1 MKKWLAAVIAVI
13 VIIVLYEV
21 FTDTGIKTETDTDT
35 ETNLVELPEWNV
47 PTLEPAKVNED
58 GFAPEAT
65 EEYSYGEMKFKLPN
79 TYKLYVNGN
88 GTSSDIYMTDITKN
102 EQFTVVVIP
111 PTNITSGELTDEQAQ
126 ENLKNFDVK
135 ESFVDQGVE
144 SEKITELGLTTESY
158 NGLIFHIAKLTV
170 DDEEVGKLYAE
181 YDYII
186 HGNKLYGMAFMV
198 QFYEGEN
205 IDQTRSN
212 QFFNIKNS
220 INFD

>member
-1 MKKWLAAVIAVI
+1 MKKWLVVIIAVV
-13 VIIVLYEV
+13 VIIALYEV
-21 FTDTGIKTETDTDT
+21 FINNKVETETPA
-35 ETNLVELPEWNV
+35 ETNLVELQEWNV

-79 TYKLYVNGN
+79 TYKPYVNGN

-111 PTNITSGELTDEQAQ
+111 PTEITGGELTDEQAQ
-126 ENLKNFDVK
+126 ENLKNFDIK
-135 ESFVDQGVE
+135 ESFVEEGVE
-144 SEKITELGLTTESY
+144 LEKITELGLTTESY

>member
-1 MKKWLAAVIAVI
+1 MKKWLVAIIAVI
-13 VIIVLYEV
+13 VIIAIYEV
-21 FTDTGIKTETDTDT
+21 SMSNNVKTETPA
-35 ETNLVELPEWNV
+35 ETNLVELQEWNV

-79 TYKLYVNGN
+79 TYKPYVNGN

-111 PTNITSGELTDEQAQ
+111 PTEITGGELTDEQAQ
-126 ENLKNFDVK
+126 ENLKNFDIK
-135 ESFVDQGVE
+135 ESFVEEGVE
-144 SEKITELGLTTESY
+144 LEKITELGLTTESY